1 MDIKNIIKKVIQ
13 NVQTLFSLDEDGKE
27 MYFLIT
33 FLEQA
38 GYDVRIQVKPNQEV
52 KGGFFLYTK
61 MLLEKHSVGLR
72 LLPLMQLI
80 KPMLTK

>member
-1 MDIKNIIKKVIQ
+1 MDIKNIIKKDIQ

-52 KGGFFLYTK
+52 KGGFFYTQ
-61 MLLEKHSVGLR
+61 R
-72 LLPLMQLI
+72 CY
-80 KPMLTK
+80 